1 MENRKV
7 APGWAGVI
15 FWNDGPELL
24 KKSLLALKGNGFKII
39 AIDGIFRE
47 ILTID
52 LNLPVAS
59 NDGCLELARS
69 MADVFVPAPEGGW
82 IDQPTKRN
90 VYMELVP
97 NGEYAWA
104 IDADEIMRPFQLAAP
119 MDQDVYRINEHRV
132 YEDGVENV
140 FSTIRTYKMYP
151 DLRYKYQH
159 CRIYRLDQHKPELVD
174 SGLITKARGGKN
186 RTYPMLMDVTGTPV
200 IIDHYRKWRPKE
212 RFELKKKY
220 YEIREEKKYGY

>member
-1 MENRKV
+1 MEKRIL
-7 APGWAGVI
+7 PGWAGVI

-24 KKSLLALKGNGFKII
+24 GKSLKALKGNGFKII
-39 AIDGIFRE
+39 AIDGIFQE
-47 ILTID
+47 MLKVD
-52 LNLPVAS
+52 PALPIAS
-59 NDGCLELARS
+59 VDGCMELARNL
-69 MADVFVPAPEGGW
+69 ADVFVPSPAEGW

-90 VYMELVP
+90 VYMKAVKP
-97 NGEYAWA
+97 GEYVWA
-104 IDADEIMRPFQLAAP
+104 IDADEIMRPFQLGTP
-119 MDQDVYRINEHRV
+119 LEKDVYRINEHRL

-140 FSTIRTYKMYP
+140 FSTIRTYKIYP

-174 SGLITKARGGKN
+174 SGLITKAKGGKN
-186 RTYPMLMDVTGTPV
+186 QTYPMIMDAIGTPV

-220 YEIREEKKYGY
+220 YEIRGEKKYGY